1 MFDDISA
8 GANPRAQGGAAAA
21 ISYFAN
27 FKGGF
32 MRTIIARAIFAVLSI
47 IVVAGPPASAQA
59 PASDTSAEA
68 RAVAMKK
75 PQAMLLAECKKDVR
89 LSCHIL
95 AKNADKARA
104 GMTITGPSVYSKD
117 EAILV
122 AYGYQK
128 ACDLKFLDACWN
140 LQQNYLVPALL
151 GNRDKAR
158 AVAVEGCNFGDKA
171 SCTNVAEFKAADT
184 YAAAPQQSAPAPV
197 VAAKAVAPAQ
207 AHAADLSK
215 QPYEV
220 TSPACHKGDANACFY
235 LARNTEGSN
244 KERDLYPNQKDT
256 IQYGYEHAC
265 DAGIKDACW
274 NLGAAHE
281 SNGSLEEDFEAAA
294 KWFAKG
300 CVLGDKTAC
309 KQRDVVRK
317 YNAEAAK
324 NSTPEEPVQVFTNH
338 FCHGNQHW
346 SAFLEACTY

>member
-1 MFDDISA
+1 MKA
-8 GANPRAQGGAAAA
+8 
-21 ISYFAN
+21 
-27 FKGGF
+27 
-32 MRTIIARAIFAVLSI
+32 IIARAIFAVLSV
-47 IVVAGPPASAQA
+47 IVVAGHPASAQS
-59 PASDTSAEA
+59 PASDTTAEA
-68 RAVAMKK
+68 RAAAMKK
-75 PQAMLLAECKKDVR
+75 PQAALLAECKNGVR
-89 LSCHIL
+89 LSCYIL
-95 AKNADKARA
+95 ANKADKAHA
-104 GMTITGPSVYSKD
+104 GVAVTGKSLYTKD
-117 EAILV
+117 EAAQV

-128 ACDLKFLDACWN
+128 ACDLKFVDACWN
-140 LQQNYLVPALL
+140 LQQNYLAPTLL
-151 GNRDKAR
+151 NDSGKAKEF
-158 AVAVEGCNFGDKA
+158 AVRGCNLGDKE
-171 SCTNVAEFKAADT
+171 SCGKAAEYKAADAR
-184 YAAAPQQSAPAPV
+184 AAALQQSVPAPV
-197 VAAKAVAPAQ
+197 AAAKAVAPAP

-324 NSTPEEPVQVFTNH
+324 DATPEEPAQVYTSH